1 MDLLKFY
8 IRHACY
14 LKFGVSWSS
23 VGEATKSIYMTQ
35 SDLENTVLLEKNR
48 FSLQR
53 KHRPK
58 PQALIFSMEI
68 ASC

>member
-14 LKFGVSWSS
+14 LKCGVSWSS

-35 SDLENTVLLEKNR
+35 SDLENTVLLEKK
-48 FSLQR
+48 SIL
-53 KHRPK
+53 
-58 PQALIFSMEI
+58 
-68 ASC
+68 ASVK

>member
-8 IRHACY
+8 MRHTCY

-23 VGEATKSIYMTQ
+23 VGEANNSIYMTQ
-35 SDLENTVLLEKNR
+35 SGLKNTVLFEENR

-53 KHRPK
+53 NDRRK
-58 PQALIFSMEI
+58 PHALIVQ
-68 ASC
+68 